1 MTAYKLGFQRYER
14 RLAQPLRTNHGV
26 TAMRQGIIVTLT
38 DAAGRQSQGEIAP
51 LTQFGTETVEQA
63 IALCEGFGARVTT
76 DDIYSIS
83 EEYPACQF
91 GFGSALMGF
100 EWQPEIQPIPPEMLC
115 QLIPRTEDLRKTN
128 PEQLQQLIATGH
140 DTFKIKI
147 HRGDIHREIA
157 FCEQILELLPSFAKL
172 RLDANGRLAIAEAEK
187 LFQWANQK
195 SQIDFIEQPFPPNQH
210 KDTLIFQQ
218 KYRTA
223 IALDESVCTI
233 ASLKA
238 YYTPDS
244 PFIYVLK
251 PAIMGFPSQLKEFC
265 EINPGADLVFSTVFE
280 TEIGH
285 QFVTR
290 LAQSFGKDRAFGFGG
305 KHWFLD

>member
-1 MTAYKLGFQRYER
+1 MTEYKLSFQPYER

-26 TAMRQGIIVTLT
+26 MAMRQGIIVTLT
-38 DAAGRQSQGEIAP
+38 NTAGRQSQGEIAP
-51 LTQFGTETVEQA
+51 LTQFGTETVQQA
-63 IALCEGFGARVTT
+63 IALCEGFGERITT
-76 DDIYSIS
+76 EDIYSIS
-83 EEYPACQF
+83 TEYPACQF

-100 EWQPEIQPIPPEMLC
+100 EWQPEIKPISVTMLC
-115 QLIPRTEDLRKTN
+115 QLIPRTADLRETN
-128 PEQLQQLIATGH
+128 PEQLQQLIKEGH

-157 FCEQILELLPSFAKL
+157 FCEQILELLPSSAKL
-172 RLDANGRLAIAEAEK
+172 RLDANGRLAIAEAEV
-187 LFQWANQK
+187 LFQWADQQ
-195 SQIDFIEQPFPPNQH
+195 SQIDFIEQPFHPKQH
-210 KDTLIFQQ
+210 QDTLIFQQ

-223 IALDESVCTI
+223 ITLDESVCTI

-238 YYTPDS
+238 HYTPNS

-251 PAIMGFPSQLKEFC
+251 PAIMGFPSQLKQFC
-265 EINPGADLVFSTVFE
+265 ETNPEADLVFSTVFE

-290 LAQSFGKDRAFGFGG
+290 LAQAFGGQRAFGFAG
-305 KHWFLD
+305 KHWFVD